1 MQELTV
7 RSKAAAF
14 LLFTLMMAFSVW
26 AKQQQEADKL
36 LARQTAGSIQT
47 EELPKRIA
55 LTFDDGPHPVYTKQ
69 LLAGLKE
76 RGVQATFFVVG
87 ENIPGREELIKE
99 MYEDGHLIGNHTY
112 DHTDL
117 SRMSS
122 EQACEELTKT
132 SNLVKDITGCGT
144 SYVRPPFGKWNDDLD
159 RALSMMS
166 VKWTIDPLDWTT
178 QNKSQVVQKVVSKA
192 EDNDII
198 LLHDYYRS
206 SVEAALEIVDIL
218 KEQGFEFVTVE
229 ELLLE

>member
-1 MQELTV
+1 MQELSI
-7 RSKAAAF
+7 RSKMAAF
-14 LLFTLMMAFSVW
+14 FVFMLMMAFSVW
-26 AKQQQEADKL
+26 AKQQEAEKFSVQ
-36 LARQTAGSIQT
+36 QTAGNIQT

-69 LLAGLKE
+69 LLDGLRE

-87 ENIPGREELIKE
+87 ENIPGHEDLIE
-99 MYEDGHLIGNHTY
+99 RMYRDGHLIGNHTY
-112 DHTDL
+112 DHSDL

-132 SNLVKDITGCGT
+132 SNLVQDITGRGT
-144 SYVRPPFGKWNDDLD
+144 SYVRPPFGNWNDDLD
-159 RALSMMS
+159 CRLTMIS

-178 QNKSQVVQKVVSKA
+178 QNKSQVVQKVVSRA

-198 LLHDYYRS
+198 LLHDYYKS

-218 KEQGFEFVTVE
+218 EEQEFEFVTVE

>member
-1 MQELTV
+1 MQELSI
-7 RSKAAAF
+7 RSKMAAF
-14 LLFTLMMAFSVW
+14 FLFMLMLAFSVW
-26 AKQQQEADKL
+26 AKQQEDQKHSVQ
-36 LARQTAGSIQT
+36 QTAGNIQT
-47 EELPKRIA
+47 EELPRRIA

-69 LLAGLKE
+69 LLDGLRE

-87 ENIPGREELIKE
+87 ENIPGHEDLIE
-99 MYEDGHLIGNHTY
+99 QMHRDGHLIGNHTY
-112 DHTDL
+112 DHSDL

-132 SNLVKDITGCGT
+132 SNLIQDITGSGT
-144 SYVRPPFGKWNDDLD
+144 SYVRPPFGNWNDDLD
-159 RALSMMS
+159 CRLTMIS

-178 QNKSQVVQKVVSKA
+178 QNKSQVVQKVVSSA

-198 LLHDYYRS
+198 LLHDYYKS

-218 KEQGFEFVTVE
+218 KEQEFEFVTVE